1 MVAKITF
8 PKSIEAALN
17 YNEKKI
23 QKGSAQCLHAANYLM
38 DAKEMNFYQK
48 LNGFKMLN
56 YLNNRATTKT
66 LHVSLNFDPSEKL
79 PVGKL
84 VEIARM
90 YMKRIGFE
98 EQPYLVYKH
107 EDAAHPHIHIV
118 SSTIREDGSRINT
131 HNIGRN
137 QSEIA
142 RKEIEAKFELVK
154 AERQQKLWLQK
165 IKPFAMEKALYGI
178 SETKQSISNIV
189 TAVFTQYKYSSLPE
203 FNAALKQF
211 NIIADRGKEEGR
223 IYKNRGLVYRILNT
237 HGIKV
242 GVPIKASSIAC
253 KPILQNLEQK
263 FIANETA
270 KQPLKQ
276 LTKNV
281 IDDCLN
287 KKPGSI
293 NQLITDLEEKNIYTV
308 LRQNYEGRLYGIT
321 FVDNQ
326 NKCVFNGS
334 DLGKGYSIAALQ
346 SRMTL
351 SVNQTP
357 HKSKEMDSAGT
368 GVLQKEI
375 LPGKLLHK
383 TSKMSSQKE
392 NILDILLTNK
402 EQQDNVPVNLL
413 KNNKKKKKRKDN
425 NF

>member
-17 YNEKKI
+17 YNEKKM
-23 QKGSAQCLHAANYLM
+23 QKGSAQCLHAANYLK
-38 DAKEMNFYQK
+38 DAREMNFYQK

-56 YLNNRATTKT
+56 CLNNRATTKT

-137 QSEIA
+137 QSETA
-142 RKEIEAKFELVK
+142 RKEIEAKFKLVK
-154 AERQQKLWLQK
+154 AESQQKLLSEK

-211 NIIADRGKEEGR
+211 NIIADRGKEEGM

-237 HGIKV
+237 KGIKM

-263 FIANETA
+263 YIANETA
-270 KQPLKQ
+270 KQALKQ

-293 NQLITDLEEKNIYTV
+293 NQLITDLGEKNIYTV
-308 LRQNYEGRLYGIT
+308 LRQNYESSLYGIT

-346 SRMTL
+346 SRITS

-357 HKSKEMDSAGT
+357 STSKETDSAGT
-368 GVLQKEI
+368 VVLQKEI

-392 NILDILLTNK
+392 NILDILLNSK
-402 EQQDNVPVNLL
+402 EQHDNVPSNLL
-413 KNNKKKKKRKDN
+413 KKKRKKKKRKDN

>member
-1 MVAKITF
+1 MPA
-8 PKSIEAALN
+8 
-17 YNEKKI
+17 
-23 QKGSAQCLHAANYLM
+23 
-38 DAKEMNFYQK
+38 
-48 LNGFKMLN
+48 
-56 YLNNRATTKT
+56 
-66 LHVSLNFDPSEKL
+66 
-79 PVGKL
+79 
-84 VEIARM
+84 
-90 YMKRIGFE
+90 
-98 EQPYLVYKH
+98 
-107 EDAAHPHIHIV
+107 IHIV
-118 SSTIREDGSRINT
+118 SSTIKEDGSRINT

-142 RKEIEAKFELVK
+142 RKEIEEIFKLVK
-154 AERQQKLWLQK
+154 AEGQQKLLSQK

-189 TAVFTQYKYSSLPE
+189 TAVYTQYKYSSLPE
-203 FNAALKQF
+203 FNATLKQF
-211 NIIADRGKEEGR
+211 NIIADRGKQEGR

-237 HGIKV
+237 QGIKV

-263 FIANETA
+263 YIANETA

-281 IDDCLN
+281 IDDCLI

-293 NQLITDLEEKNIYTV
+293 NQFINDLLQKNIYTV
-308 LRQNYEGRLYGIT
+308 LRQNEEGRSYGIT

-346 SRMTL
+346 SRITS

-357 HKSKEMDSAGT
+357 HKSKVKDSAGT
-368 GVLQKEI
+368 GVLQNEI
-375 LPGKLLHK
+375 MPGKFLPK
-383 TSKMSSQKE
+383 TSKIFQQKE
-392 NILDILLTNK
+392 TILNILLSNK
-402 EQQDNVPVNLL
+402 EQHDNVPTNLL
-413 KNNKKKKKRKDN
+413 KKNRKKKKKKDN